1 MNILCKKCFR
11 VTNMDAATLKT
22 QGAVN
27 EVRVCEA
34 HLIWLSLPGIDIMHD
49 EFICFKCKNNLPVQA
64 KNRST

>member
-1 MNILCKKCFR
+1 
-11 VTNMDAATLKT
+11 MDAATLKT